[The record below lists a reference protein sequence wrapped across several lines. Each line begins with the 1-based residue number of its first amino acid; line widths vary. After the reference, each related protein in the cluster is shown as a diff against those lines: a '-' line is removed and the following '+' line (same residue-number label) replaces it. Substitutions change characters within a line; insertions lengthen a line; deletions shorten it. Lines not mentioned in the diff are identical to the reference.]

1 MDNMIVL
8 IIFLMCIFITLL
20 VGGAAALSDF
30 RTMTIPNMY
39 SVYVMAAFAVAYA
52 GVWLSGLD
60 GVFAPLLS
68 HVISA
73 VVTFL
78 VTFVLFGLKVI
89 GAGDSKFATA
99 CAFWIGA
106 KFLPIYLFYMTLC
119 GGLLGAV
126 ALYIKKKKPFENPM
140 EGSWIA
146 QVQGGKD
153 KVPYGIAISFGMVI
167 AFLYAGYFSAD
178 VLSIFVAAQG
188 AGASS

>member
-1 MDNMIVL
+1 MIVL
-8 IIFLMCIFITLL
+8 IIFLMCIFITLFI
-20 VGGAAALSDF
+20 GGAAALSDY

-39 SVYVMAAFAVAYA
+39 SVYVMAAFAIAYICIWF
-52 GVWLSGLD
+52 GGYD

-68 HVISA
+68 HIISA
-73 VVTFL
+73 AVTFVVTFI
-78 VTFVLFGLKVI
+78 LFGLKVI

-126 ALYIKKKKPFENPM
+126 ALYIKKKKPFKDPV

-146 QVQGGKD
+146 QVQSGKD

-188 AGASS
+188 AGVSS